1 MPKNNNDYDDIF
13 KTLKYNHKRLFI
25 SLINKAFNKSYPL
38 NIVPTILPTDSY
50 IENPDTDK
58 IEERESDLLMSICG
72 DTYLIE
78 CQSYEDGTMAIDE
91 IGENADNGMYNG
103 AQIYGMGTSVKSVAL
118 LDAGKIKCLV
128 IPDGYGVGYASVTE
142 VVKGL
147 NSRLY
152 TMKSREEGIKI
163 IYSDDLFSEDVERFL
178 YSYE

>member
-1 MPKNNNDYDDIF
+1 MADTHIISLFVTAFLFFSNSISFKNHFTKCKITPIFLDNSTLSVIFALYKRICLNLLTSCFYCYKVCLPAGTILHRRKYMPKNNNDYDDIF

-78 CQSYEDGTMAIDE
+78 CQSYEDGTMAISR
-91 IGENADNGMYNG
+91 ICF
-103 AQIYGMGTSVKSVAL
+103 SV
-118 LDAGKIKCLV
+118 C
-128 IPDGYGVGYASVTE
+128 
-142 VVKGL
+142 
-147 NSRLY
+147 
-152 TMKSREEGIKI
+152 
-163 IYSDDLFSEDVERFL
+163 SE
-178 YSYE
+178 